1 MNINQTLNELFVDVF
16 RDINEIEQKAIRK
29 NKAYSNMTTN
39 DMHVIEAIGV
49 GTGKNMSAIAKTL
62 NVTMGTLTISVNAL
76 VKKGYVDRVRSEED
90 RRVVLVSLTPQ
101 GVKAYNH
108 HKKFHDEMIQAV
120 TENLDEKEQEVLQ
133 KALEKLNNFF
143 KEQT

>member
-16 RDINEIEQKAIRK
+16 HNINEIEQKAIRK

-39 DMHVIEAIGV
+39 DMHVIEAIDIGP
-49 GTGKNMSAIAKTL
+49 GKNMSAIAKIL

-76 VKKGYVDRVRSEED
+76 VKKGYVSRVRSEED

-101 GVKAYNH
+101 GVKAYNY
-108 HKKFHDEMIQAV
+108 HKKFHDEMIRAV
-120 TENLDEKEQEVLQ
+120 TENLDEKEQAVLQ
-133 KALEKLNNFF
+133 KALKNLNQFF
-143 KEQT
+143 KEQV